1 MKHNGD
7 FRHDL
12 EVGQVKEKELA
23 DIFEGST
30 IEVKRDLRALE
41 TGNVFVEYYNL
52 RSKTKSGI
60 STTEAEFYCFAIE
73 DTFHIIKTSVL
84 KDRCRKYMG
93 TQKDVLGG
101 DSNTSKGI
109 LLKIQEPVS
118 YTHLTLPTIYS
129 V

>member
-1 MKHNGD
+1 MKYNGD
-7 FRHDL
+7 FKHDL

-23 DIFEGST
+23 NIFEGST
-30 IEVKRDLRALE
+30 IEVKRDLKAFK

-73 DTFHIIKTSVL
+73 NSFHIIKTSVL
-84 KDRCRKYMG
+84 KEKCRKYIG
-93 TQKDVLGG
+93 TKKDVLGG

-109 LLKIQEPVS
+109 LLKIQE
-118 YTHLTLPTIYS
+118 LI
-129 V
+129 